1 MRSTFKVLFY
11 TKNQSVKN
19 GKVPVMGRITVNGTQ
34 AGFSCKKEI
43 AITLWDA
50 KGNRAKGKS
59 EEARVLN
66 QELDNIK
73 AQVAKHYQYIC
84 DHDSFVTAKKVY
96 NRYTGFGD
104 DYHTLM
110 GLFKEQLESYKEKIG
125 KGKAESTYRGLV
137 ADYKSLLLFMKSKKN
152 IEDISIDEL
161 EKPFIEDYYTWMIG
175 TSACANSTAFNR
187 VNTVKWLL
195 YIAQE
200 RGWIQ
205 VHPFISFECVPE
217 YKKRSFLSEEEL
229 QKIIHVELNH
239 KRQRA
244 NRDMFLF
251 MCFTGLAYADLKAI
265 TYKNLHADSDGG
277 TWLMGNRIKTGVA
290 YVVKLLPI
298 AIELIEKYKG
308 VNDRKISPDQVFPV
322 GEYQAMLCS
331 LKFIGRKC
339 NCIIEVTPHI
349 GRHTFATLALLKGM
363 PLETLQKVLGHN
375 SILSTQIYAELIN
388 PKVGEDT
395 DKICEKIG
403 HIYKLAI

>member
-19 GKVPVMGRITVNGTQ
+19 GKAPIMGRITINGTQ
-34 AGFSCKKEI
+34 AGFSCKKEVSLN
-43 AITLWDA
+43 LWDVKA
-50 KGNRAKGKS
+50 NRAKGKS
-59 EEARVLN
+59 EEARTLN

-73 AQVAKHYQYIC
+73 AQITKHYQYIC

-96 NRYTGFGD
+96 NRYVGFGEEC
-104 DYHTLM
+104 HTLM
-110 GLFKEQLESYKEKIG
+110 ALFKEQLASYKEKIG

-152 IEDISIDEL
+152 IEDIAIDEL
-161 EKPFIEDYYTWMIG
+161 EKTFIEDYYTWMLG
-175 TSACANSTAFNR
+175 TAGNANATAFNR
-187 VNTVKWLL
+187 VNTLKWLL

-200 RGWIQ
+200 RGWIR
-205 VHPFISFECVPE
+205 VHPFVSFECVPE

-229 QKIIHVELNH
+229 QKMIHLELNH

-265 TYKNLHADSDGG
+265 TYTNIHTDSDGG
-277 TWLMGNRIKTGVA
+277 TWLMGNRVKTGVA

-308 VNDRKISPDQVFPV
+308 VNERKISPEHVFPV
-322 GEYQAMLCS
+322 GEYQALLSS
-331 LKFIGRKC
+331 LKYIGKKC
-339 NCIIEVTPHI
+339 GCKVEVTPHI
-349 GRHTFATLALLKGM
+349 GRHTFAVLAILKGM

-375 SILSTQIYAELIN
+375 SILSTQIYAGA
-388 PKVGEDT
+388 PRMV
-395 DKICEKIG
+395 
-403 HIYKLAI
+403 A